1 MGNGMMTITTAHTI
15 DADTYHELQEIMA
28 DEFTELLDVFHQ
40 DVVAAIDALQQ
51 SITQGDSQQVGIICH
66 KLKSSSRLIGAFGM
80 AELARLLEEYKDDQ
94 DQIRAMQHWQQLNTT
109 YTEVCVWLNAH
120 APIVTALSA

>member
-1 MGNGMMTITTAHTI
+1 MGNGMMTITTANTI

-109 YTEVCVWLNAH
+109 YAEVCVWLNAH

>member
-40 DVVAAIDALQQ
+40 DVVAGSHLLVKVIVGDRDALVVPCA
-51 SITQGDSQQVGIICH
+51 VGGGED
-66 KLKSSSRLIGAFGM
+66 KG
-80 AELARLLEEYKDDQ
+80 
-94 DQIRAMQHWQQLNTT
+94 
-109 YTEVCVWLNAH
+109 V
-120 APIVTALSA
+120 ALV